1 MNITRKLMIVLA
13 LVLTPVLANA
23 QGKIAVL
30 DVQEAILNT
39 DVAKNRLEAFRSE
52 PDIAGNVKQLET
64 LQKEFQ
70 ALVEQIKKDSAVM
83 SAEQKQAQSKKIQE
97 KRADIEHVGRKLK
110 AAEQEMAQKLMQE
123 LGPKLQQVVG
133 QLIQSEGIGLLLS
146 KQAVMHVDSSYSIS
160 AKVTDKLNQ
169 LQ

>member
-1 MNITRKLMIVLA
+1 VNITRKLMIVLA

-39 DVAKNRLEAFRSE
+39 DVAKKRLDAFRAQ
-52 PDIAGNVKQLET
+52 PDIAENVKQLET
-64 LQKEFQ
+64 FQ

-110 AAEQEMAQKLMQE
+110 ASEQEMAQALMQE

-133 QLIQSEGIGLLLS
+133 QLIQTEGIGLLLS

>member
-1 MNITRKLMIVLA
+1 MKITRRLMIVLA

-23 QGKIAVL
+23 QGKVAVL

-39 DVAKNRLEAFRSE
+39 DVAKKRLEAFRE
-52 PDIAGNVKQLET
+52 QPDITENVKQLEA

-83 SAEQKQAQSKKIQE
+83 SADQKQAQSKKIQD

-110 AAEQEMAQKLMQE
+110 AAEQEMAQALMQE
-123 LGPKLQQVVG
+123 LGPKLQQAVG
-133 QLIQSEGIGLLLS
+133 ELIKSEGIGLLLN

-169 LQ
+169 MQ

>member
-1 MNITRKLMIVLA
+1 MVLA
-13 LVLTPVLANA
+13 LVLSPLLANA

-39 DVAKNRLEAFRSE
+39 DVAQQRLEAFRKQ
-52 PDIAGNVKQLET
+52 PDVAANVKELEG

-70 ALVEQIKKDSAVM
+70 AMVEKIKKDSAVM
-83 SAEQKQAQSKKIQE
+83 SPEQQQAQSKKIQE
-97 KRADIEHVGRKLK
+97 KRSDIEHVGRKLK
-110 AAEQEMAQKLMQE
+110 ASEQEMAQGLMQE

-133 QLIQSEGIGLLLS
+133 ELIQTEGIGLLLS
-146 KQAVMHVDSSYSIS
+146 KQAVMHADAGYSIS

-169 LQ
+169 LK

>member
-1 MNITRKLMIVLA
+1 ML
-13 LVLTPVLANA
+13 LVPVLANA
-23 QGKIAVL
+23 QGQGKIAVL

-39 DVAKNRLEAFRSE
+39 DIAQQRLEAFRKQ
-52 PDIAGNVKQLET
+52 PDVADNVKQLEAM
-64 LQKEFQ
+64 QKEFQ

-83 SAEQKQAQSKKIQE
+83 SPEQKQAQSKKIQE

-110 AAEQEMAQKLMQE
+110 ASEQEMAQSLMQE

-133 QLIQSEGIGLLLS
+133 ELIETEGIGLLLN
-146 KQAVMHVDSSYSIS
+146 KQAVMHTDTGFNIS

-169 LQ
+169 MQ

>member
-1 MNITRKLMIVLA
+1 MKMTTKLIMVLA
-13 LVLTPVLANA
+13 LVLSPLLANA

-39 DVAKNRLEAFRSE
+39 DVAQQRLEAFRKQ
-52 PDIAGNVKQLET
+52 PDVAANVKELEG

-70 ALVEQIKKDSAVM
+70 AMVEKIKKDSAVM
-83 SAEQKQAQSKKIQE
+83 SPEQQQAQSKKIQE
-97 KRADIEHVGRKLK
+97 KRSDIEHVGRKLK
-110 AAEQEMAQKLMQE
+110 ASEQEMAQGLMQE

-133 QLIQSEGIGLLLS
+133 ELIQTEGIGLLLS
-146 KQAVMHVDSSYSIS
+146 KQAVMHADAGYSIS

-169 LQ
+169 LK